1 MSRVSSAIAP
11 LSQAEQEQLLPFGS
25 NLRGD
30 DTWDDGQQRRPPP
43 LRVELTGYR
52 LFTTSVILGFG
63 IPKAV
68 YAYYEQP
75 LISPTLDWIGGMIF
89 ALLLF
94 WLGEIGANY
103 PELSPDFFQVD
114 LAPPILGFLRT
125 RWRKTVRFT
134 RGAGSE
140 SGWQNNFLELS

>member
-1 MSRVSSAIAP
+1 MSRVSSTIAP

-30 DTWDDGQQRRPPP
+30 DTWDDGQQRRRPP

-68 YAYYEQP
+68 YVYYEQP

-94 WLGEIGANY
+94 WLGEIGTNY
-103 PELSPDFFQVD
+103 PE
-114 LAPPILGFLRT
+114 FLRS